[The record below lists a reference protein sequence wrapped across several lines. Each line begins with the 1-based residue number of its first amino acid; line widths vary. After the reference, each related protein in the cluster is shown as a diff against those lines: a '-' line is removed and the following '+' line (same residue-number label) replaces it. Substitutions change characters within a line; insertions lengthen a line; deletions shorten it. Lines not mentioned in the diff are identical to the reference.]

1 MFSLCGWTLSCRIR
15 LQRKIKPL
23 VENKDRKEQLLKT
36 YSQRNE
42 DIILYQLFYGKKD
55 GYYIDIGANDP
66 VALNNTKKF
75 YDLGW
80 KGINVE
86 PNPRLY
92 DKICKHRPND
102 ININCGVGDVEGV
115 MTFYEVDPDVY
126 STFDENEAAKTRY
139 SSSKKVVNKIPINIT
154 TINNLFDMSK
164 QKIDLL
170 SIDTEG
176 FDYKILSMNNWS
188 LNRPKSIVVE
198 LNHDENNSVYNLL
211 TDNKYELIYYNGTN
225 GIFVDGSQDLI

>member
-1 MFSLCGWTLSCRIR
+1 MDMFSLCGWTLSCRIR

-23 VENKDRKEQLLKT
+23 VENKDRKVELLKT
-36 YSQRNE
+36 YSQHNE
-42 DIILYQLFYGKKD
+42 DIILYQLFYGKTD

-115 MTFYEVDPDVY
+115 MIFYEVDPDVY

-211 TDNKYELIYYNGTN
+211 TDNKYELIYFNGTN
-225 GIFVDGSQDLI
+225 GIFVD

>member
-23 VENKDRKEQLLKT
+23 VENKDRKVELLKT
-36 YSQRNE
+36 YSQHNE
-42 DIILYQLFYGKKD
+42 DIILYQLFYGKTD

-115 MTFYEVDPDVY
+115 MIFYEVDPDVY

-211 TDNKYELIYYNGTN
+211 TDNKYELIYFNGTN
-225 GIFVDGSQDLI
+225 GIFVD